1 MTSHGQKETFM
12 LTINLTQN
20 SNTFDSA
27 EAVRNSTDAD
37 VFIEFEHG
45 TIRITREA
53 AMVILDNL
61 PFMLMHAYASGVNGD
76 DSPMYL
82 KKNA

>member
-1 MTSHGQKETFM
+1 M

-20 SNTFDSA
+20 SNAFDSA
-27 EAVRNSTDAD
+27 EILKKSTDSE
-37 VFIEFEHG
+37 VSIEFEHG
-45 TIRITREA
+45 TIAITREA

-76 DSPMYL
+76 YSPVYL
-82 KKNA
+82 NKNA